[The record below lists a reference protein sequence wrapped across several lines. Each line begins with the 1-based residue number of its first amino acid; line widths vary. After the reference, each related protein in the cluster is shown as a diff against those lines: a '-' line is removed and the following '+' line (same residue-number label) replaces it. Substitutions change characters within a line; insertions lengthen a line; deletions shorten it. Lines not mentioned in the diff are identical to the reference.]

1 MLRAHDLDDEART
14 EEERIGFSFCLTR
27 RRGHTDRLAW
37 WIPEWFWCLWRCW
50 VGRTGRDHA
59 THPQWMIPKSVA
71 RPAVASAWSGG
82 RGTVRV
88 ISRWSAVAASR
99 GKADPGAG

>member
-1 MLRAHDLDDEART
+1 
-14 EEERIGFSFCLTR
+14 
-27 RRGHTDRLAW
+27 
-37 WIPEWFWCLWRCW
+37 

-59 THPQWMIPKSVA
+59 THPQRMIPKSVA
-71 RPAVASAWSGG
+71 RPAVASARSGG
-82 RGTVRV
+82 RGRVRL